1 MKQRSEKGDIVFF
14 NQFGC
19 VSVNSLK
26 TKKVAILL
34 IDGEDVYGKMEGK
47 KVVPIREP
55 EARFSIKVEL
65 FLDKDGNEQ
74 VKQEGV
80 VLDVCREE

>member
-1 MKQRSEKGDIVFF
+1 MKQRAEKKDTVFF

-26 TKKVAILL
+26 TKKVAVLL
-34 IDGEDVYGKMEGK
+34 VDGEDVYGKLKSGK
-47 KVVPIREP
+47 VIPIREP

-65 FLDKDGNEQ
+65 FIDKDGNEQ
-74 VKQEGV
+74 VKQEGI
-80 VLDVCREE
+80 VLDVCRE